1 MTHSTHAPAAPSSP
15 PVTETRDP
23 SAMDELRHAIDAVGV
38 LVSNL
43 WPRVSRED
51 ATAVRQAWDRVYTT
65 WAAALNPT
73 VTPGTQPPQLDAL
86 YAKGR
91 VIVDSVFGPPR
102 VPGPFEAAITA
113 LEDTCLSDS
122 AGVAVL
128 LTLDEFNGLASTP
141 AGAGETPQKESFDA
155 SAETDRC
162 RTIAFAVNDGPLNVQ
177 PVSVNQVR
185 HVLRCAARLDAE
197 SAPIP
202 EGTADA

>member
-1 MTHSTHAPAAPSSP
+1 MTDSTHPPAAPSSP

-102 VPGPFEAAITA
+102 VPGP
-113 LEDTCLSDS
+113 
-122 AGVAVL
+122 
-128 LTLDEFNGLASTP
+128 TLDDL
-141 AGAGETPQKESFDA
+141 D
-155 SAETDRC
+155 
-162 RTIAFAVNDGPLNVQ
+162 NDGWCIDCGDEFHFDDTGGWCIYNPPCVCGMHC
-177 PVSVNQVR
+177 R
-185 HVLRCAARLDAE
+185 HCHELAEREDDADDCPDDE
-197 SAPIP
+197 
-202 EGTADA
+202 ELTHG